1 MTSQVMLFFTKVF
14 PFAASLS
21 DFSLSDNNSL
31 TALTSLSACSFVE
44 QKPGSENVTVTDKD
58 AVVSCQSKGKSRVTV
73 LSEIGFADLMDEY
86 VAEKLDMMGKN
97 AAVDQGGDTI
107 VKIEEPEPGIA
118 VYAIYKCK

>member
-1 MTSQVMLFFTKVF
+1 MLRYLVI
-14 PFAASLS
+14 A
-21 DFSLSDNNSL
+21 
-31 TALTSLSACSFVE
+31 ALTSLSACSFVE

-97 AAVDQGGDTI
+97 AAVDQNRGSQYRQKQASFGGDPHGYRHGLRGHQH
-107 VKIEEPEPGIA
+107 VQR
-118 VYAIYKCK
+118 VYP

>member
-1 MTSQVMLFFTKVF
+1 MLRYLIIAV
-14 PFAASLS
+14 
-21 DFSLSDNNSL
+21 L
-31 TALTSLSACSFVE
+31 TTLSACSFVE